1 MEQLIAGYNH
11 RLEHSLLNDS
21 ARTSTYDALA
31 TYALRTL
38 NVTLRGV
45 PLLLPSQRSTTSIN
59 SRPPTYFA
67 LGPKYASWFKL
78 SPLKTKINGSPAKAP
93 YPAHKVSFIA
103 RSKAGCLPHED
114 VRLLSPAA
122 LVPLSKFVRI
132 HSWISPT
139 RKKE

>member
-45 PLLLPSQRSTTSIN
+45 PLLLPSQGTSNVLLRWVLRFLVQI
-59 SRPPTYFA
+59 
-67 LGPKYASWFKL
+67 
-78 SPLKTKINGSPAKAP
+78 
-93 YPAHKVSFIA
+93 IA
-103 RSKAGCLPHED
+103 VEN
-114 VRLLSPAA
+114 
-122 LVPLSKFVRI
+122 
-132 HSWISPT
+132 
-139 RKKE
+139 